1 MEDEGEYFK
10 AVFPCSPLMWKT
22 VRDGRQPWCGPFIIW
37 IPTED
42 ITLVST
48 SAWQNPPLI
57 WKPKITSL
65 YLAGYLYNSRK
76 SKLTL
81 AHLWKANHQCSIFWS
96 QRATKLFILC
106 ILKGHWHAN
115 LHICKEKY
123 IRVGNKVKAS
133 SLPLSSLPS
142 SFPPSLTAKKNPKK
156 QTIKKKSKKKRHF
169 AIFPR
174 K

>member
-22 VRDGRQPWCGPFIIW
+22 VRDGRQQWCGPFIIW
-37 IPTED
+37 IPTEE

-48 SAWQNPPLI
+48 SAWWIPPLI

-65 YLAGYLYNSRK
+65 YLAGYLYASRRD
-76 SKLTL
+76 KLTL

-96 QRATKLFILC
+96 QGATKLFISC
-106 ILKGHWHAN
+106 ILKRHWHAN
-115 LHICKEKY
+115 LGLCKENY
-123 IRVGNKVKAS
+123 VGVGNKVKAS

-142 SFPPSLTAKKNPKK
+142 SFPLSLPAKKTTKEYP
-156 QTIKKKSKKKRHF
+156 RWHF
-169 AIFPR
+169 AVFPR